1 MYLFPCTH
9 AHYEYM
15 YIYTGICTCTIHVY
29 VFGLPYDWLP
39 HPPPPHASMPY
50 LYLHLSDELVISK
63 LQGREMYHHST
74 YVHVHVQSKCAC
86 TCACMYKMYSTLEAN
101 KTYMYNY
108 TSCCCLTMITLYF
121 STECWSL
128 IMGLHCFECFHHIW
142 KATACVHSNG
152 METVTQK

>member
-1 MYLFPCTH
+1 MSSIINISVNFFLQCVLITLSIAWRSPDCDQPLSFCDQPV
-9 AHYEYM
+9 
-15 YIYTGICTCTIHVY
+15 INLI
-29 VFGLPYDWLP
+29 
-39 HPPPPHASMPY
+39 MPY

-86 TCACMYKMYSTLEAN
+86 TCACMYKIYSTLEAN